1 MAHDIDNTDGKFS
14 FADSRDDAWHGLG
27 QKVGHTM
34 TPEEALKAAHM
45 WGWNVRKEPLVAN
58 VEYKPVNHPLWGEVT
73 MPVETT
79 MSVAVEGKFVVLR
92 DNPHTH
98 EPEPLG
104 VVGRFF
110 QPTQNEETTGLL
122 MDITES
128 TGAPIETIGALNG
141 GRQTF
146 VTMKMPQHIE
156 LEGRGGFRDTTEVYI
171 AVLNNHDGE
180 GKLRAVISPIRIVCA
195 NTQRLAEQ
203 RAVSQ
208 VALRHTSGMGDRL
221 AEVRRLLGITFRY
234 IDVFQDE
241 MNALIQAERDDEWV
255 RGVLNDVFDL
265 DGAESER
272 AKNSRI
278 ERVSSVMELMRQSP
292 SIAPVAGTAYAGY
305 NAVTE
310 FVDHFMPVNTKGDKA
325 KARALRTV
333 LSPEAQALK
342 GRAATAF
349 TKHLHTPASA
359 LISV

>member
-1 MAHDIDNTDGKFS
+1 MAHDIDSTDGKYS

-58 VEYKPVNHPLWGEVT
+58 VEYKQVDHPLWGDVT

-79 MSVAVEGKFVVLR
+79 MSVPVEGKFVVLR

-98 EPEPLG
+98 QPEPLG
-104 VVGRFF
+104 VVGRVFE
-110 QPTQNEETTGLL
+110 PTQNEATTGLL

-146 VTMKMPQHIE
+146 VTMLMPNHIE
-156 LEGRGGFRDTTEVYI
+156 LDYNGFRDITKVYI

-180 GKLRAVISPIRIVCA
+180 GRLRAIVSPTRIVCA
-195 NTQRLAEQ
+195 NTQRIAE
-203 RAVSQ
+203 RNAVSH

-221 AEVRRLLGITFRY
+221 AEVRRLMGITFKY
-234 IDVFQDE
+234 IDVFQAE
-241 MNALIQAERDDEWV
+241 MDALIQAERDDMWT
-255 RGVLNDVFDL
+255 RAVLNDVFGVADA
-265 DGAESER
+265 DSER

-278 ERVSSVMELMRQSP
+278 GRVSEVMELMRVSP
-292 SIAPVAGTAYAGY
+292 SIAPVRGTAYAGY

-310 FVDHFMPVNTKGDKA
+310 YADWFMPVAGKADKA
-325 KARALRTV
+325 AARAVRTV
-333 LSPEAQALK
+333 MSPEIAALK
-342 GRAATAF
+342 SNAATAF
-349 TKHLHTPASA
+349 RKHLHTPAA
-359 LISV
+359 DLLVSV